1 MINVEEQLSVEVPT
15 HLFRFE
21 ERVMGLTIN
30 QLLIDTVAGA
40 GVWAL
45 WSASAVLPI
54 WGRISVCVLA
64 VLLTIAVVHVNVKG
78 HSLVEWCTLYLF
90 YWLAPPKTMWFSEA
104 VPRVLEAKKQK
115 PPAHPSVQSS
125 WIRLAAIRESCMIF
139 EDEKPK
145 KGKQAVPSRYSA
157 VLEVTGINFSLLA
170 LPERTRIF
178 AAYKTFLA
186 GLEFPL
192 QIITCN
198 ETVDIQAY
206 EPLQL
211 LKQQSTQLQSTPRL
225 AALARNHLQFL
236 QKKLGT
242 NIVTR
247 HYVVISASPI
257 EEEVKRVDGKA
268 HSDFALM
275 FAFLRRKKQDTFSEE
290 QTLRQLRIRL
300 KMVRNGFRDMGL
312 QTRLLDDESLARFYA
327 STLTPG
333 VIASWGEHAIDA
345 RRPMMVA
352 PPEASMS
359 SSPEF
364 LPIEEN
370 AIAV

>member
-211 LKQQSTQLQSTPRL
+211 LKQQSTLSNSCKR
-225 AALARNHLQFL
+225 
-236 QKKLGT
+236 
-242 NIVTR
+242 
-247 HYVVISASPI
+247 SWEPI
-257 EEEVKRVDGKA
+257 
-268 HSDFALM
+268 L
-275 FAFLRRKKQDTFSEE
+275 
-290 QTLRQLRIRL
+290 
-300 KMVRNGFRDMGL
+300 
-312 QTRLLDDESLARFYA
+312 
-327 STLTPG
+327 
-333 VIASWGEHAIDA
+333 
-345 RRPMMVA
+345 
-352 PPEASMS
+352 
-359 SSPEF
+359 
-364 LPIEEN
+364 
-370 AIAV
+370 